1 MDENYKEAYKEQ
13 ATLVNQF
20 FRYFIT
26 QGRWVLSA
34 LYSLLHELRD
44 LAALADEDAFQKNE
58 KSDFLEDAARICN
71 KAFSN
76 CIMDRT
82 NKPTLSRRWGTYRT
96 VGITLKCYVK
106 ANRVSLFK
114 NILRSLTV
122 QTELPAF
129 EKFPKADQVTCKYY
143 FGLYYFLQEEYGEAY
158 REFSFAFANCHRDAA
173 RNQELIL
180 TYLIPLQLL
189 RGRLPSKALLS
200 QFPRLEQLY
209 TPFVSAIQSGDVKRY
224 DSVLVWAEQRLVSL
238 NVWLCVEKAREI
250 CVRGLLKK
258 VWRAV
263 DQPTR
268 LPISSV
274 HKALHMSGIDVAV
287 EEAECIIANMI
298 YRGYVKGYISH
309 EKQMVVLAAKD
320 PFPSLALQGA

>member
-1 MDENYKEAYKEQ
+1 MG
-13 ATLVNQF
+13 
-20 FRYFIT
+20 IT
-26 QGRWVLSA
+26 S
-34 LYSLLHELRD
+34 S
-44 LAALADEDAFQKNE
+44 KNE

-82 NKPTLSRRWGTYRT
+82 NKSQFSRRWGTYRT
-96 VGITLKCYVK
+96 VGITLKCYIK

-114 NILRSLTV
+114 SLLRSLTV
-122 QTELPAF
+122 QTELPPF
-129 EKFPKADQVTCKYY
+129 EKFPKSDQVTCKYY
-143 FGLYYFLQEEYGEAY
+143 FGLNRFLQEEYVEAY
-158 REFSFAFANCHRDAA
+158 REFSFAFANCHRDAT

-180 TYLIPLQLL
+180 TYLIPLQML
-189 RGRLPSKALLS
+189 RGRLPSRVLLS
-200 QFPRLEQLY
+200 KFPRLEQLY
-209 TPFVSAIQSGDVKRY
+209 TPFVLAIRSGDVKRY
-224 DSVLVWAEQRLVSL
+224 DSVLAWGEQHLVSL

-258 VWRAV
+258 VWRAAA
-263 DQPTR
+263 QPTR
-268 LPISSV
+268 LPISLV
-274 HKALHMSGIDVAV
+274 HRALQMSGIEVAV

-320 PFPSLALQGA
+320 TFPSLAVRGS